1 MEATMT
7 ETTAA
12 TGLILH
18 LQRLSTE
25 DGPGL
30 RTTVFLKGCP
40 LHCRWCHNPESIS
53 PKAEIQ
59 WLAVRCIGCDS
70 CVETCPE
77 GALSRNEEGVIRDR
91 ELCTV
96 CGACVDACPSGAM
109 EVLGTPTSVE
119 DLVSELLKDSAYFE
133 KSGGGVTFSGGEPTL
148 QPAFTLELA
157 RQLKAKSIPLALD
170 TCALCNHQTLEEM
183 FPLFDIFLVDLK
195 LIDPAEHE
203 KWTGAPLEKILLN
216 LKWLAGMVKEHAQEK
231 TLWIRTPLIPAAT
244 FTQANLAGISAWLA
258 QNVGDTAARWEL
270 CAFNNLCRDKY
281 TRLDMDWHFN
291 QTELMTQT
299 DLDQAATWARSG
311 GFDPARVFV
320 TGAAKLE
327 D

>member
-1 MEATMT
+1 MESTMT
-7 ETTAA
+7 ELAA
-12 TGLILH
+12 STGLILH

-30 RTTVFLKGCP
+30 RTTVFYKGCP

-70 CVETCPE
+70 CIEICPTD
-77 GALSRNEEGVIRDR
+77 ALSHTSEGILRDR
-91 ELCTV
+91 ERCTV

-109 EVLGTPTSVE
+109 EILGTPTSVE
-119 DLVSELLKDSAYFE
+119 DLASELCKDRAYFE

-148 QPAFTLELA
+148 QPGFTLELA
-157 RQLKAKSIPLALD
+157 KELKDKGINLALD
-170 TCALCNHQTLEEM
+170 TCALCSRQTLEEM
-183 FPLFDIFLVDLK
+183 FPLFDIFLVDFK
-195 LIDPAEHE
+195 LIDPVEHQ
-203 KWTGAPLEKILLN
+203 KWTGAPHEKIMQN
-216 LKWLAGMVKEHAQEK
+216 IKWLADKVQKNSAEK

-258 QNVGDTAARWEL
+258 ANIGSATDRWEL

-281 TRLDMDWHFN
+281 TRLDMNWHFN
-291 QTELMTQT
+291 ETGLMTQS
-299 DLDQAATWARSG
+299 DLDQAGIWARSG
-311 GFDPARVFV
+311 GFDPARIFI
-320 TGAAKLE
+320 TGAVKLE

>member
-7 ETTAA
+7 ETEAA

-30 RTTVFLKGCP
+30 RTTVFFKGCP

-70 CVETCPE
+70 CIEACPE
-77 GALSRNEEGVIRDR
+77 HALSHAEEGILRDR
-91 ELCTV
+91 ERCRV

-109 EVLGTPTSVE
+109 EVLGTPASVE
-119 DLVSELLKDSAYFE
+119 DLAAELCKDRAYFE

-157 RQLKAKSIPLALD
+157 RQLKAKGIPLALD
-170 TCALCNHQTLEEM
+170 TCALCNRQTLEEM

-203 KWTGAPLEKILLN
+203 KWTGAPLEKILQN
-216 LKWLAGMVKEHAQEK
+216 LRWLAGMVKENASEK
-231 TLWIRTPLIPAAT
+231 MLWIRTPLIPGAT
-244 FTQANLAGISAWLA
+244 FSQANLAGISAWLA
-258 QNVGDTAARWEL
+258 QKVSDATARWEL

-291 QTELMTQT
+291 TTELMLQA
-299 DLDQAATWARSG
+299 DLDQAGTWARSG
-311 GFDPARVFV
+311 GFDPARIFV

>member
-1 MEATMT
+1 MEAIMT
-7 ETTAA
+7 EITTA

-30 RTTVFLKGCP
+30 RTTVFFKGCP

-59 WLAVRCIGCDS
+59 WLAVRCIGCNS
-70 CVETCPE
+70 GVEVCPE
-77 GALSRNEEGVIRDR
+77 GALSHAEEGILRDR

-109 EVLGTPTSVE
+109 EVLGTQTSVAE
-119 DLVSELLKDSAYFE
+119 LVAELCKDKAYFE

-148 QPAFTLELA
+148 QPGFTLELA
-157 RQLKAKSIPLALD
+157 KQLKGKGINLALD
-170 TCALCNHQTLEEM
+170 TCALCNRETLEE
-183 FPLFDIFLVDLK
+183 LLLLIDIFLVDLK
-195 LIDPAEHE
+195 LIDPVEHQ
-203 KWTGAPLEKILLN
+203 KWTGSPLEKILQN
-216 LKWLAGMVKEHAQEK
+216 LKWLADKVQENSTKK

-244 FTQANLAGISAWLA
+244 FTQANRAGISTWLA
-258 QNVGDTAARWEL
+258 ENMGDTAERWEL

-291 QTELMTQT
+291 QTELMTQA
-299 DLDQAATWARSG
+299 DLDQAAAWARSG
-311 GFDPARVFV
+311 GFDPARIFV
-320 TGAAKLE
+320 TGAHKLE